1 MLQDKLMR
9 GASFPITMAGKTL
22 GTMLSASV
30 LLTAM
35 SAQTS
40 SGVPDPSVR
49 QEATSHSGMATCGV
63 HAAEFDKEH
72 RPITAGGFV
81 KTGPVIFLN
90 TAEQAGI
97 TTWHH
102 TAGTPEKH
110 FILEAN

>member
-9 GASFPITMAGKTL
+9 GASFRITMAGKTL

-35 SAQTS
+35 SAQTP
-40 SGVPDPSVR
+40 SGVPDPNVR
-49 QEATSHSGMATCGV
+49 QEATSHAGMATGGV
-63 HAAEFDKEH
+63 HTAEFDKEH
-72 RPITAGGFV
+72 RPITAGGFI

-90 TAEQAGI
+90 PADQAGL

-102 TAGTPEKH
+102 TAGAPEK
-110 FILEAN
+110 